1 MTNVVNNASET
12 SGVQEISPNS
22 HSTAIDTHEQIP
34 TPSVQLASQPMVNV
48 EAALKVEVGPGG
60 SDRLEQLHRDHG
72 VSKQHS
78 PMTITI
84 NLPQSTW
91 TSTSDPKDPFNW
103 PSRRRFI
110 IGMIFSFGQLIPIMS
125 ASMIAAALGNIAHD
139 LKISAST
146 AQITL
151 SSYFLGMAFAPF
163 LIAAMSEMYG
173 RKRVWVACNAWYI
186 LWNTLCPVGNSA
198 ALMIVGRVMTG
209 AGASVG
215 VTVSLV
221 CLPHIYL
228 C

>member
-1 MTNVVNNASET
+1 MTNAVNNVLETTGVLKTSHARSTDLHEETPTTSVQVASE
-12 SGVQEISPNS
+12 
-22 HSTAIDTHEQIP
+22 
-34 TPSVQLASQPMVNV
+34 PMVDV
-48 EAALKVEVGPGG
+48 EAASKVEDGPEGI
-60 SDRLEQLHRDHG
+60 DRLEQLRSDHG
-72 VSKQHS
+72 VSKQHF
-78 PMTITI
+78 PTIITI
-84 NLPQSTW
+84 NLLQSTW
-91 TSTSDPKDPFNW
+91 ASTSDPKDPFNW
-103 PSRRRFI
+103 PSHRKFI

-198 ALMIVGRVMTG
+198 ALMIVGRLMTG

-215 VTVSLV
+215 VTVSSV
-221 CLPHIYL
+221 CLSHIYS

>member
-1 MTNVVNNASET
+1 MVNNAFET
-12 SGVQEISPNS
+12 TGALEIS
-22 HSTAIDTHEQIP
+22 HATSTDIHEQIP
-34 TPSVQLASQPMVNV
+34 ITSMQLASKTMVDV
-48 EAALKVEVGPGG
+48 EASLKLAVGPGG
-60 SDRLEQLHRDHG
+60 SDRLEQLRRDHG
-72 VSKQHS
+72 VRKHHS

-84 NLPQSTW
+84 NLLQSTW
-91 TSTSDPKDPFNW
+91 TSTSDPKNPFNW
-103 PSRRRFI
+103 PSHRKFI

-215 VTVSLV
+215 VTVSSV
-221 CLPHIYL
+221 CLLHRYL

>member
-1 MTNVVNNASET
+1 MTNVVNNAPET
-12 SGVQEISPNS
+12 TIILEVSRVT
-22 HSTAIDTHEQIP
+22 STNIPEQMP
-34 TPSVQLASQPMVNV
+34 MTSVQVASEPMVDV
-48 EAALKVEVGPGG
+48 EAAVKVEVGPGG

-78 PMTITI
+78 PTTITI

-91 TSTSDPKDPFNW
+91 ISTSDPKDPFNW
-103 PSRRRFI
+103 PSRRKFI

-221 CLPHIYL
+221 CLLHIYL

>member
-1 MTNVVNNASET
+1 MTNVVNNAPET
-12 SGVQEISPNS
+12 TIILEVSRVT
-22 HSTAIDTHEQIP
+22 STNIPEQMP
-34 TPSVQLASQPMVNV
+34 MTSVQVASEPMVDV
-48 EAALKVEVGPGG
+48 EAAVKVKVGPGG

-78 PMTITI
+78 PTTITI

-91 TSTSDPKDPFNW
+91 ISTSDPKDPFNW
-103 PSRRRFI
+103 PSRRKFI